1 MKKNTRITIIVSL
14 CIMIAAIGIY
24 FLLHAFQTGS
34 SSETIYVQK
43 VSTVTGSSY
52 TENRYSGVVE
62 SQETLDINQDSSKTI
77 ADVYVEAGQ
86 EVKKGDKLFSYD
98 TTEASN
104 SIAQKKL
111 DIEAQNNEIE
121 AQNNTIADYR
131 AEINNGGDKVEIQ
144 ARINDANYAIRQ
156 AQNTIKSTQTEIDQL
171 SKQIE
176 TSTVI
181 ATIDGIIKEVNRDG

>member
-1 MKKNTRITIIVSL
+1 MKKKTRITIIVSV
-14 CIMIAAIGIY
+14 CIMIAAVGIY

-86 EVKKGDKLFSYD
+86 QVKKGDKLFSYD

-121 AQNNTIADYR
+121 AQNNTIADY
-131 AEINNGGDKVEIQ
+131 K
-144 ARINDANYAIRQ
+144 
-156 AQNTIKSTQTEIDQL
+156 TEIIPKNISNGFANQL
-171 SKQIE
+171 FLSNVGHSKSG
-176 TSTVI
+176 TSDGSFTSIVDGRSLKI
-181 ATIDGIIKEVNRDG
+181 AL

>member
-62 SQETLDINQDSSKTI
+62 SQETLDINQDSSKTR
-77 ADVYVEAGQ
+77 
-86 EVKKGDKLFSYD
+86 SR
-98 TTEASN
+98 TRS
-104 SIAQKKL
+104 QK
-111 DIEAQNNEIE
+111 
-121 AQNNTIADYR
+121 R
-131 AEINNGGDKVEIQ
+131 
-144 ARINDANYAIRQ
+144 RQ
-156 AQNTIKSTQTEIDQL
+156 AILLRHNRSFQFHCTEEIRYRSTEQ
-171 SKQIE
+171 
-176 TSTVI
+176 
-181 ATIDGIIKEVNRDG
+181 

>member
-131 AEINNGGDKVEIQ
+131 AEINNGGDKVENLQ
-144 ARINDANYAIRQ
+144 AISKLRNAPADKQSQFYCV
-156 AQNTIKSTQTEIDQL
+156 STSSQPTTRVVRGKA
-171 SKQIE
+171 KQRFSNQVYPIC
-176 TSTVI
+176 
-181 ATIDGIIKEVNRDG
+181 R

>member
-77 ADVYVEAGQ
+77 ADVFVE
-86 EVKKGDKLFSYD
+86 E
-98 TTEASN
+98 
-104 SIAQKKL
+104 
-111 DIEAQNNEIE
+111 
-121 AQNNTIADYR
+121 
-131 AEINNGGDKVEIQ
+131 
-144 ARINDANYAIRQ
+144 
-156 AQNTIKSTQTEIDQL
+156 
-171 SKQIE
+171 
-176 TSTVI
+176 
-181 ATIDGIIKEVNRDG
+181 